1 MTQWLQPSS
10 DELKTSGLILDTVN
24 KNFQFLDDYYVYY
37 IYQYKSYVA
46 FSYAKK
52 EINYFLL

>member
-1 MTQWLQPSS
+1 MIQWLQHSS
-10 DELKTSGLILDTVN
+10 DDSKTLGSILYSVN

-46 FSYAKK
+46 FSYAEK

>member
-46 FSYAKK
+46 FSYAEI

>member
-1 MTQWLQPSS
+1 MTIMS
-10 DELKTSGLILDTVN
+10 II
-24 KNFQFLDDYYVYY
+24 Y
-37 IYQYKSYVA
+37 ININYKSYVA

>member
-1 MTQWLQPSS
+1 MIQWLQHSS
-10 DELKTSGLILDTVN
+10 DDSKTLGSIVDSVN